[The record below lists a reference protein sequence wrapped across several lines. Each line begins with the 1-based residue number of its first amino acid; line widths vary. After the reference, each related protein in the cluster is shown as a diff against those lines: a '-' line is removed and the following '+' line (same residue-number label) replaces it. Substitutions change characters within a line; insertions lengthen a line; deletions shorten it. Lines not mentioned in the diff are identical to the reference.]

1 MSIYIFISFI
11 FKQTSE
17 TERGFHRFIN
27 VCLHLPHH
35 VTFNCHIYVPH
46 PLVKYV
52 ENITRKQT
60 HTNIKGKGY
69 DNSQGSHKILIFM
82 YIYLLFTYFKD
93 VKRLPLSLFYLF
105 IRLYTYYHPLNNFF
119 LSSEKWS
126 RVKKVMI
133 MSFIIINKRKI

>member
-1 MSIYIFISFI
+1 MCVFI
-11 FKQTSE
+11 FLIT
-17 TERGFHRFIN
+17 
-27 VCLHLPHH
+27 LHLT
-35 VTFNCHIYVPH
+35 VIFMYLSVSKICI
-46 PLVKYV
+46 